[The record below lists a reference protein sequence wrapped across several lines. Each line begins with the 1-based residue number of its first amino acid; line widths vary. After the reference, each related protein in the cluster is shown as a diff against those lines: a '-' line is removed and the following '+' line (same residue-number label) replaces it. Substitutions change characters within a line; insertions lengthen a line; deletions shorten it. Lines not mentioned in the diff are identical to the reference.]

1 MTRFCTFASGSSG
14 NAALLSSGNTH
25 ILIDMGI
32 SCRRI
37 IKSLEQ
43 LGLRGEDLSAI
54 LITHEHADHI
64 AGLATYIKKHRTP
77 IITTSATGRQL
88 SYRIA
93 GIEPLLR
100 CAEWWEDVAVGTVEV
115 TVLPTSHDCGG
126 SCAFRFGTKDGKV
139 GYITDTGYI
148 SQETADAL
156 MGARL
161 LVLESNHD
169 VEMLR
174 SGLYPY
180 HLKQRVLGMQGHLS
194 NDTAAAF
201 AMDSVKAG
209 TETIVL
215 AHLSKENNTPQVALN
230 TVGRMLEAVGYSGK
244 LCCAPRDELSEIFVM
259 E

>member
-37 IKSLEQ
+37 TKSLEQ

-115 TVLPTSHDCGG
+115 TALPTSHDCGG

-156 MGARL
+156 MGVRL

-174 SGLYPY
+174 SGPYPY

>member
-37 IKSLEQ
+37 TKSLEQ

>member
-1 MTRFCTFASGSSG
+1 MTRFCTFASGSGG
-14 NAALLSSGNTH
+14 NAALLSSGSTH

-37 IKSLEQ
+37 TKSLEQ
-43 LGLRGEDLSAI
+43 MGLQGDDLAAI
-54 LITHEHADHI
+54 LITHEHSDHI
-64 AGLATYIKKHRTP
+64 AGLATYIKKYRTP
-77 IITTSATGRQL
+77 IITTPATARRL
-88 SYRIA
+88 NYRIA
-93 GIEPLLR
+93 GIEPLFR
-100 CAEWWEDVAVGTVEV
+100 CAEWWETLTVGTVEV

-126 SCAFRFGTKDGKV
+126 SCAFRFGTKNGVV
-139 GYITDTGYI
+139 GYITDTGFI
-148 SQETADAL
+148 SGETADAL

-174 SGLYPY
+174 SGAYPY

-201 AMDSVKAG
+201 AADCAKAG
-209 TETIVL
+209 TESIIL
-215 AHLSKENNTPQVALN
+215 AHLSHENNTPQTALN
-230 TVGRMLEAVGYSGK
+230 TVGRKLEAAGYRGR
-244 LCCAPRDELSEIFVM
+244 LCCAPRNDLSEIFVM

>member
-14 NAALLSSGNTH
+14 NAALLSSGSTH

-37 IKSLEQ
+37 TKSLEQ
-43 LGLRGEDLSAI
+43 VGLRGEELSAV
-54 LITHEHADHI
+54 LVTHEHADHI
-64 AGLATYIKKHRTP
+64 AGLATYIKKYKTP
-77 IITTSATGRQL
+77 IITTSATARQL

-100 CAEWWEDVAVGTVEV
+100 CAEWWEDIAVGSVEV
-115 TVLPTSHDCGG
+115 TVLPTSHDCEG
-126 SCAFRFGTKDGKV
+126 SCAFRFATRTGTV

-148 SQETADAL
+148 SVETAAAL
-156 MGARL
+156 MGANL

-174 SGLYPY
+174 SGSYPY
-180 HLKQRVLGMQGHLS
+180 PLKQRVLGMQGHLS

-201 AMDSVKAG
+201 AVDSVKAG
-209 TETIVL
+209 TRSIVL
-215 AHLSKENNTPQVALN
+215 AHLSDENNTPQVALN
-230 TVGRMLEAVGYSGK
+230 TVGQVLEAAGYEGT
-244 LCCAPRDELSEIFVM
+244 LCCAPRDTMSEIIVM